1 MALPARKNFMLNTN
15 SKLLYN
21 DACGVFNVRKK
32 KKMNFITP
40 LFFVFAVVM
49 FVMAVISLW
58 WNKIVFV
65 CELIAAIL
73 SLAIVIISTVNIK
86 RYVTH
91 IVIDAMKVIGG
102 NGEVFINNIFVPVAI
117 IGTNNEIVAVNDIFT
132 KNLCNDTNPLG
143 DSISDYLS
151 NGNADSMYEEN
162 GTDTFHNGKW
172 YIVFAVK
179 NKESSV
185 VYFIDDNAYKT
196 NSDEYVQTRPVVAIV
211 SFDNKEELERETE
224 EGKASQI
231 TVLVEKEIV
240 KWVTSTTGFYKKIND
255 GRYLVVMEER
265 YIKQFIEE
273 KFKVLDAIRAIKIND
288 CMNATISI
296 GIGRG
301 GRTLKECEL
310 WARQALDMALGRG
323 GDQVAVKKAEAY
335 QFFGGVSK
343 GIEKR
348 DKVRTRVIAAT
359 LSDHIANSSNVM
371 IMGHRFSDLDSVGAS
386 IGMWSA
392 VVKGLH
398 RNAYIVIDR
407 QQTLAKSLVASFE
420 KSGFESIFKTE
431 DEALDIIDDHTLLI
445 IVDTHSPNF
454 LESKA
459 VYERCKR
466 VVVIDHHRMMVN
478 RIDNAIVFYHEPYAS
493 SASEMTAELV
503 QYIGHNTIS
512 RLESEALLAGIML
525 DTKNFVLRTGVRTFE
540 AAAYL
545 KSNGADTVE
554 VKRLFSNSIDTYK
567 VKYKLVS
574 EAEIFNYCAIACA
587 DENIPDI
594 RIASAQAAD
603 ELLGIENVKASFVMY
618 PTGKTINISARSLGD
633 LNVQVIMEALGGG
646 GHQTMAA
653 CQLANVSLAEAR
665 ERLVSII
672 NELEINKTA
681 TQNSV

>member
-1 MALPARKNFMLNTN
+1 M
-15 SKLLYN
+15 
-21 DACGVFNVRKK
+21 KK
-32 KKMNFITP
+32 KKKLKFITP
-40 LFFVFAVVM
+40 VFFGFIVVM
-49 FVMAVISLW
+49 FVMAIVSFW
-58 WNKIVFV
+58 WNKIIFTV
-65 CELIAAIL
+65 EIIL
-73 SLAIVIISTVNIK
+73 SISALVSVTAYTINEKQYIKYIVFE
-86 RYVTH
+86 
-91 IVIDAMKVIGG
+91 AMKSIGKS
-102 NGEVFINNIFVPVAI
+102 GEDAINNISVPVAI
-117 IGTNNEIVAVNDIFT
+117 LGANNEIIAFNTLFVQ
-132 KNLCNDTNPLG
+132 KLCNGSNPV
-143 DSISDYLS
+143 DSNIADYLS
-151 NGNADSMYEEN
+151 NGNTSTLYEEN
-162 GTDTFHNGKW
+162 GVDTFYNGKW
-172 YIVFAVK
+172 YIAFGVK
-179 NKESSV
+179 NPGGSV
-185 VYFIDDNAYKT
+185 VYFIDDNNYKV
-196 NSDEYVQTRPVVAIV
+196 NSDEYANSRPVVAIV
-211 SFDNKEELERETE
+211 AFDNKEELERETE

-240 KWVTSTTGFYKKIND
+240 KWVTSTTGFYKKMNG

-265 YIKQFIEE
+265 YIKQFISE
-273 KFKVLDAIRAIKIND
+273 KFKVLEAIRAIKIND
-288 CMNATISI
+288 RMNATISI
-296 GIGRG
+296 GVGRG
-301 GRTLKECEL
+301 GSTFKECEL

-323 GDQVAVKKAEAY
+323 GDQAAVKKSETY

-359 LSDHIANSSNVM
+359 LSDHINNSSNVI
-371 IMGHRFSDLDSVGAS
+371 IMGHRYSDLDSVGAS

-398 RNAYIVIDR
+398 RNAYILINR

-420 KSGFESIFKTE
+420 KSGFDSIFKTE
-431 DEALDIIDDHTLLI
+431 EEILEDILDDHSLLI

-459 VYERCKR
+459 VYEKCKR

-478 RIDNAIVFYHEPYAS
+478 HIDNALVFYHEPYAS
-493 SASEMTAELV
+493 SASEMTAELI
-503 QYIGHNTIS
+503 QYIGHDTIS

-618 PTGKTINISARSLGD
+618 PVGKTINISARSLGD

-653 CQLANVSLAEAR
+653 CQLENVSIAEAR
-665 ERLVSII
+665 EKLVSLI
-672 NELEINKTA
+672 NDLEINKTA
-681 TQNSV
+681 SQSEHNTL

>member
-1 MALPARKNFMLNTN
+1 M
-15 SKLLYN
+15 
-21 DACGVFNVRKK
+21 RKK
-32 KKMNFITP
+32 KKVDFITP
-40 LFFVFAVVM
+40 LFLVFAVAM
-49 FVMAVISLW
+49 FIMAVISFW
-58 WNKIVFV
+58 WNKIIFA
-65 CELIAAIL
+65 CELAVSLVSIAFV
-73 SLAIVIISTVNIK
+73 VIGTVNIK
-86 RYVTH
+86 HYVSRM
-91 IVIDAMKVIGG
+91 VADAMKAVGIT
-102 NGEVFINNIFVPVAI
+102 EKSSIDNISVPVAI
-117 IGTNNEIVAVNDIFT
+117 TGTSDEIVAVNELFR
-132 KNLCNDTNPLG
+132 KKLCNDDNPLG
-143 DSISDYLS
+143 NPIENYLS
-151 NGNADSMYEEN
+151 NGNKDAVYNEN

-172 YIVFAVK
+172 YMVFGVR
-179 NKESSV
+179 NEESSV
-185 VYFIDDNAYKT
+185 VYFMDDNSYKV
-196 NSDEYVQTRPVVAIV
+196 NSDEYLQSRPIVAII
-211 SFDNKEELERETE
+211 SFDSKEELERDTE

-231 TVLVEKEIV
+231 TALVEKEIV
-240 KWVTSTTGFYKKIND
+240 KWVTSTTGFYKKMSG
-255 GRYLVVMEER
+255 GRYLIVMEER
-265 YIKQFIEE
+265 YIKQFIDE
-273 KFKVLDAIRAIKIND
+273 KFKILDSIRAIKIND
-288 CMNATISI
+288 RMNATISI

-301 GRTLKECEL
+301 GSTFKECEL

-323 GDQVAVKKAEAY
+323 GDQVAVKKSETY

-343 GIEKR
+343 GVEKR

-359 LSDHIANSSNVM
+359 LSDHINNSSNVI
-371 IMGHRFSDLDSVGAS
+371 IMGHRYSDLDSVGAS

-398 RNAYIVIDR
+398 RNAYIVLDK

-420 KSGFESIFKTE
+420 KAGFESIFKTE
-431 DEALDIIDDHTLLI
+431 AEAFDIIDDHSLLI

-459 VYERCKR
+459 VYDMCKR

-478 RIDNAIVFYHEPYAS
+478 HIDNALVFYHEPYAS
-493 SASEMTAELV
+493 SASEMAAELI
-503 QYIGHNTIS
+503 QYIGHDTIS

-545 KSNGADTVE
+545 RSNGADTVE
-554 VKRLFSNSIDTYK
+554 VKRMFSNSIDTYK

-574 EAEIFNYCAIACA
+574 DAEIFNYCAIACA
-587 DENIPDI
+587 DENTPDI

-681 TQNSV
+681 SRNEQKS

>member
-1 MALPARKNFMLNTN
+1 M
-15 SKLLYN
+15 
-21 DACGVFNVRKK
+21 RKK
-32 KKMNFITP
+32 KKVDFITP
-40 LFFVFAVVM
+40 LFLVFAVAM
-49 FVMAVISLW
+49 FIMAAISFW
-58 WNKIVFV
+58 WNKIIFV
-65 CELIAAIL
+65 VEVLVAVL
-73 SLAIVIISTVNIK
+73 SLILVIIGTVNVK
-86 RYVTH
+86 HYVTRA
-91 IVIDAMKVIGG
+91 VSEAMKTIGE
-102 NGEVFINNIFVPVAI
+102 NGEDAIDNIAVPVAI
-117 IGTNNEIVAVNDIFT
+117 IGENNEIVAVNKLFR
-132 KNLCNDTNPLG
+132 KKLCNESNPIG
-143 DSISDYLS
+143 ESISDYLS
-151 NGNADSMYEEN
+151 NGNASTMYTEN
-162 GTDTFHNGKW
+162 GVDTFHNGKW
-172 YIVFAVK
+172 YIAFAVK
-179 NKESSV
+179 NLESSV
-185 VYFIDDNAYKT
+185 VYFVDDNNYKV
-196 NSDEYVQTRPVVAIV
+196 NSDEYVQSRPIVAIV
-211 SFDNKEELERETE
+211 AFDNKEELERETE

-240 KWVTSTTGFYKKIND
+240 KWVTSTTGFYKKIAG
-255 GRYLVVMEER
+255 GRYLIVMEER

-273 KFKVLDAIRAIKIND
+273 KFKVLEAIRSIKIND
-288 CMNATISI
+288 RMNATISI
-296 GIGRG
+296 GVGRG
-301 GRTLKECEL
+301 GSTFKECEL

-323 GDQVAVKKAEAY
+323 GDQVAVKKSETY

-359 LSDHIANSSNVM
+359 LSDHVNNSSNVV
-371 IMGHRFSDLDSVGAS
+371 IMGHHYSDLDSVGAS

-398 RNAYIVIDR
+398 RNAYIVINK
-407 QQTLAKSLVASFE
+407 QQSLAKSLIASFE
-420 KSGFESIFKTE
+420 QAGFESIFKTE

-454 LESKA
+454 LESKR
-459 VYERCKR
+459 VYENCKR

-478 RIDNAIVFYHEPYAS
+478 HIDNALVFYHEPYAS
-493 SASEMTAELV
+493 SASEMTAELI
-503 QYIGHNTIS
+503 QYLGHDTIS

-554 VKRLFSNSIDTYK
+554 VKRLFSNSINTYK

-574 EAEIFNYCAIACA
+574 EAEIFNCCAIACA
-587 DENIPDI
+587 DENTPDI

-618 PTGKTINISARSLGD
+618 PAGKTINISARSLGD

-653 CQLANVSLAEAR
+653 CQLADVSLAEAR
-665 ERLVSII
+665 ERLVSIVS
-672 NELEINKTA
+672 ELEINKSA
-681 TQNSV
+681 TQNLQKQ